1 MIDFI
6 KDLLC
11 IDSPG
16 LSYAVIDPLTL
27 SLLLKGGAAI
37 AGGVGNIITGRK
49 DQKEAEANIEQL
61 KGEESELK
69 KKRTYGVGEGW
80 NKYLSAVKQDKGADL
95 ARAEAAKSF
104 SSGVSAL
111 GRTGAKGLLGGLS
124 QMTAQADASQARIAA
139 DEQARLTQGLST
151 YANVEQAS
159 KDANV
164 RLASQDLKRT
174 QGLLDVQEQNRIE
187 AREKKRAGIQG
198 VITPALNMAGD
209 FAENEAVEQGLIP
222 SAKYG
227 AKVYSNGGETDPT
240 GGETDPTQ
248 GKLELS
254 KRQQRK
260 EDRFKRKEKRYDD
273 RVELNQKLKAAA
285 PDVYAKKGRALD
297 AINQELQRQRK
308 EREQSYD
315 PSVGQEAQQDQ
326 QQGSDEFKKYVAY
339 GHEQSWGDLDPTD
352 DAAAIK
358 AAITAMKQDG
368 MSDEDILLILP
379 QLDEKTIGNYKRGG
393 VMKTPGSFSHAR
405 NPIDIMRNGA
415 KIGEMTGGEYIFNPR
430 QASTLQNLSLGGDS
444 KLHRYVKGLLR
455 EFENRR

>member
-11 IDSPG
+11 IDHPG
-16 LSYAVIDPLTL
+16 LSYAVMDPLTL
-27 SLLLKGGAAI
+27 SLLLKGGSALAS
-37 AGGVGNIITGRK
+37 GVGKIVSGRK

-124 QMTAQADASQARIAA
+124 QMTAQADASQAKIAA
-139 DEQARLTQGLST
+139 DEQARLTQGLSA

-164 RLASQDLKRT
+164 RLAGQDLKRT
-174 QGLLDVQEQNRIE
+174 QGLLDDQEQNRIE
-187 AREKKRAGIQG
+187 ARGTKRAGIQG
-198 VITPALNMAGD
+198 VISSGLNIAGD
-209 FAENEAVEQGLIP
+209 FAEDEAIKQKLIDP
-222 SAKYG
+222 AKYG

-240 GGETDPTQ
+240 ED
-248 GKLELS
+248 KLELS
-254 KRQQRK
+254 KGQQRK
-260 EDRFKRKEKRYDD
+260 EDRFKRREERYDD
-273 RVELNQKLKAAA
+273 RVKFNQKLQTAA
-285 PDVYAKKGRALD
+285 PDLFKKKGRALD
-297 AINQELQRQRK
+297 AINQELQRQRE
-308 EREQSYD
+308 EREQSFD
-315 PSVGQEAQQDQ
+315 PSVGQETQQVQ
-326 QQGSDEFKKYVAY
+326 QQSSDEFKQYVAY
-339 GHEQSWGDLDPTD
+339 GNEQGWGDLDPTSED
-352 DAAAIK
+352 DNPKILEAVAAMRK
-358 AAITAMKQDG
+358 DG
-368 MSDEDILLILP
+368 LSDEDIIMILP
-379 QLDEKTIGNYKRGG
+379 QLDEKTIGSYKRGG

-444 KLHRYVKGLLR
+444 RLHRYVKGLLR